1 MNKADRAVA
10 TRTFW
15 LRLAGTLLTAGLLVW
30 LLLEQGLDNIVRAL
44 LMIPAWQLAAGLL
57 LTLLSRLAVT
67 MRWHVLLRASGE
79 QVSARQTLRLTF
91 AGLFAS
97 NYLPTTIGGDVVRLA
112 GAVQL
117 NLDGPRSAASLVLDR
132 LVGMAGMACVLPWGL
147 GSFLQSGMQIFT
159 FTSGVSAQVGVS
171 AAPGRWGRLSSVL
184 KRLLN
189 RFWQALLTG
198 ARHPR
203 ALLTAFGFTLI
214 HMVCTFSTIWLVL
227 QGMGQSVPWLLVG
240 GIWSMVYF
248 VTLLP
253 VSINGYGLQEVSV
266 TLLYAHL
273 GHITPEAS
281 IAVAFI
287 TRTLTMLASLP
298 GALFVPGII
307 SFSRQGTPAGVGVRK

>member
-117 NLDGPRSAASLVLDR
+117 KSGRSAQRGISGARPAGWHGWDGLCAALGTGIIFTKRYADLYVYIWGQRAGWGQRRAGQVGPPQFCAEAFVELLLAGASNRRTPSARAADSFWFYPHSHGLYLFDH
-132 LVGMAGMACVLPWGL
+132 LVGAARDGAVCALAAGWWHLE
-147 GSFLQSGMQIFT
+147 
-159 FTSGVSAQVGVS
+159 
-171 AAPGRWGRLSSVL
+171 
-184 KRLLN
+184 
-189 RFWQALLTG
+189 
-198 ARHPR
+198 
-203 ALLTAFGFTLI
+203 
-214 HMVCTFSTIWLVL
+214 
-227 QGMGQSVPWLLVG
+227 
-240 GIWSMVYF
+240 
-248 VTLLP
+248 
-253 VSINGYGLQEVSV
+253 YGLLCHTAARLDQR
-266 TLLYAHL
+266 LW
-273 GHITPEAS
+273 
-281 IAVAFI
+281 VARGI
-287 TRTLTMLASLP
+287 CHPVVCPP
-298 GALFVPGII
+298 GAYYP
-307 SFSRQGTPAGVGVRK
+307 